1 MDGGREKGK
10 QLFGVRARS
19 RQPDRP
25 PVGPR
30 PVRRRGTVITS
41 LAERRLRGSETTE
54 ARARETTAA
63 VRERERRPPEALVGL
78 LPLLRSSFVTL

>member
-41 LAERRLRGSETTE
+41 LAERSETTE
-54 ARARETTAA
+54 ARARETAA
-63 VRERERRPPEALVGL
+63 AACERERRPPEALVGL